1 LQTIIGEGLIKCLN
15 ARNDYSREDA
25 KGDDMNELIKA
36 DAISG
41 KIYLICG
48 LQVMLDSD
56 LAELYGVSA
65 KRLNEQVKRNIE
77 RFPETFRF
85 QLTQD
90 ECESLESQSVTPSG
104 QSNLRSQNATSS
116 LRSQNAT
123 LNGPHGGRRYI
134 PYVFT
139 EQGVAMLSAV
149 LRSETAVAISI
160 QIMQAF
166 VAMRHFVQENA
177 LLFREINQ
185 IKTDQVLLRIETDR
199 KFEQVF
205 NALEAGNEPPKQ
217 GVFFDGQIFD
227 AYAFV
232 SKLVRK
238 AKTSIELIDN
248 YVDDSVLTLLSKR
261 KKNVSARIYA
271 KGISKQLQLDLEKH
285 NAQYPPVEIVL
296 FGDAHDRFLIL
307 DGKEVY
313 HLGASLKDLGRKWFA
328 FSKIEKDALTVVGKL
343 EKKRG
348 KI

>member
-1 LQTIIGEGLIKCLN
+1 
-15 ARNDYSREDA
+15 
-25 KGDDMNELIKA
+25 MNELIKA
-36 DAISG
+36 DAITV
-41 KIYLICG
+41 KIYLIRG
-48 LQVMLDSD
+48 MQIMLDRD
-56 LAELYGVSA
+56 LAELYGEETKVFNQA
-65 KRLNEQVKRNIE
+65 VKRNIE
-77 RFPETFRF
+77 RFPHEFRF
-85 QLTQD
+85 QLD
-90 ECESLESQSVTPSG
+90 EEEYAS
-104 QSNLRSQNATSS
+104 LRSQNATSGLRS
-116 LRSQNAT
+116 QIVTLNEPENFRSQNAA
-123 LNGPHGGRRYI
+123 LESGRGKHRKYL

-177 LLFREINQ
+177 LLFKEINQ
-185 IKTDQVLLRIETDR
+185 IKTDQLQLKIDTDR

-248 YVDDSVLTLLSKR
+248 YVDDSVLTVLSKR

-271 KGISKQLQLDLEKH
+271 KGVSKQLQLDLEKH
-285 NAQYPPVEIVL
+285 NAQYPPVEIIS

-313 HLGASLKDLGRKWFA
+313 HLGASLKDLGKKWFA

-343 EKKRG
+343 ENLGGRMRAEG
-348 KI
+348 